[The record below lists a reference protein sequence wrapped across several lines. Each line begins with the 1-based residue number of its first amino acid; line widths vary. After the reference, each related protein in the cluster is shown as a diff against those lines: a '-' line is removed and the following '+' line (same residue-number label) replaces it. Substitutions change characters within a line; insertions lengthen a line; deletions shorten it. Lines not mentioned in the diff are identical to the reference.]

1 MSRLKRRAWIGVA
14 LVLGISVL
22 LALVSSRVGPP
33 RAVTLTVRGMP
44 GVSGTVQVASG
55 FRGELPFT
63 VELALPVEP
72 EGSIS
77 VGMYTV
83 QPLPGSDGSLQDG
96 LEAADERTPAI
107 WWVTGEKNGLVVTV
121 GFEIEAW
128 DADGNRLEPLEL
140 TTSPEPGVA
149 RTIVVGRPNE
159 TPAAEVAGP
168 ATDR

>member
-1 MSRLKRRAWIGVA
+1 MSRLKRRAWIGGA

-33 RAVTLTVRGMP
+33 RAVTLTVRGLP

-77 VGMYTV
+77 VGVYAV
-83 QPLPGSDGSLQDG
+83 QSLPGSEGSLRDG
-96 LEAADERTPAI
+96 IEAADEHTPAI

-128 DADGNRLEPLEL
+128 DAEGNRLEPLEL
-140 TTSPEPGVA
+140 TTSGEAGVA
-149 RTIVVGRPNE
+149 RTIVVGNPE
-159 TPAAEVAGP
+159 GKPARESAGP